1 MKKLLFT
8 IVCSLG
14 ILSVAFAQYDAKAK
28 AVLDAMSTKYRS
40 MASFK
45 ADFSYTMQTAKGS
58 KQTFS
63 GTLTVKNDK
72 FQLVTN
78 ELEVINNG
86 STVWTYNK
94 RANEVNITNFDSEDN
109 EASPAAVYSIYKKGY
124 KYKFIGEKKEGTKTL
139 QIIELYPEKKNAVVS
154 KVRMNV
160 NKTDKLISSWEMYQK
175 DGTVFR
181 YNIKSFKQVAS
192 LSDTYF
198 AFNTS
203 KYKGIEVND
212 LR

>member
-1 MKKLLFT
+1 M
-8 IVCSLG
+8 VSA
-14 ILSVAFAQYDAKAK
+14 AFAQYDAKAK
-28 AVLDAMSTKYRS
+28 AVLDAMSAKYKS

-94 RANEVNITNFDSEDN
+94 RANEVNITNFDPEDS

-124 KYKFIGEKKEGTKTL
+124 KYKFIGEKKEGAKML
-139 QIIELYPEKKNAVVS
+139 QIVELYPEKKNAVVS
-154 KVRMNV
+154 KVRMSV
-160 NKTDKLISSWEMYQK
+160 NKADKLISSWEMHQK
-175 DGTVFR
+175 DGTVFN
-181 YNIKSFKQVAS
+181 YVIKSFKQMAS